1 MVKYQVSVEWKNIT
15 VIRGIKQW
23 RREPLT
29 HEELDAFLEGLD
41 YGTAHGKPDKITITA
56 ILEETTEE

>member
-15 VIRGIKQW
+15 LIRGR

-41 YGTAHGKPDKITITA
+41 YGTAHGKPDKITITP